1 MSKMF
6 GVRSAKEIEAEIKAI
21 EENVINRTF
30 PENIYYE
37 KKVTKY
43 VESQIDKLK
52 AIIKKLRK
60 ENKEL
65 KKRLSEIDTKIFSD
79 LLK

>member
-1 MSKMF
+1 MF